1 MLQSKPKQLLIK
13 YMTSLR
19 QAVELRPED
28 TGSIRLAMS
37 MALEELQDEHRQQLN
52 DLDDIAGDLIR
63 ERDEL
68 RAASATDAAE
78 ILRLQTMEDRLI
90 RWVAQH
96 VHMPDGTDIADV
108 VIAMLERGGA
118 TVSPPPAH
126 TNGSEPQAMRYS
138 GRRIDMSDDE
148 IRTVAID
155 VLRSM
160 AAELGRTPTKREFEE
175 STGNGKRP
183 SVVTIKQRTGMSWS
197 DLIAAADLEPN
208 RNIAEIKAA
217 AKQEREAG
225 PENGTS
231 NFRGQ

>member
-1 MLQSKPKQLLIK
+1 MLTQIYDRYMIAIK
-13 YMTSLR
+13 DSTSM
-19 QAVELRPED
+19 RPED
-28 TGSIRLAMS
+28 LGAVRLAMK
-37 MALEELQDEHRQQLN
+37 MAMDELQRGHREQLN
-52 DLDDIAGDLIR
+52 DMDSIVADLLS

-197 DLIAAADLEPN
+197 DLIAAAGLEPN